1 MCGIAGIVDIN
12 PGSISLDRLKN
23 MTDIIAHRGPD
34 GDGLWIS
41 PSNQVAL
48 GHRRL
53 SIIDLSNSGKQPMSY
68 LSRYTITFNGEIYNY
83 IEIRESLIKRGYKFH
98 SSSDTEVLLAL
109 YDAEKE
115 GCLTFLDG
123 MFSFAIWDE
132 KENTLFFARDRFG
145 EKPFHYAYKKGAYFV
160 FGSEMKELWAYGIKK
175 VVNYGMLYR
184 YLTNNELLNQQN
196 LAETFYEGIF
206 RLEAAH
212 YGKLHLPDLN
222 LKIIRYWDLNI
233 QQPDT
238 AISAIA
244 AQDKFRELFTTSV
257 QRRLRSDVPVGSS
270 LSGGLDSSLVV
281 CVIDELNKGQEI
293 KQNTFS
299 ARFPGFKKDEGNF
312 MQMVIDKT
320 NVSPH
325 FTFPNDND
333 LISNLEKL
341 IWHQEEPFG
350 SASIFVQYEVMKL
363 AKENNVTVLLDGQ
376 GADEVMAGYHTY
388 YYPYFRELRKKNKQA
403 YSQQLGYYQQL
414 QESGPMNAVQYKP
427 GLKSWMREILPDN
440 IIRKLKEQQLK
451 RANYKAP
458 FLNKDLFNA
467 HFKNNTYSQQIVF
480 DSLNHAL
487 YESTTGSGLQELLRY
502 ADRNSMAHSRE
513 VRLPFLSHEL
523 VEFLFTLPANF
534 KINNGWTKFIMR
546 KTFDNVLPTEIAW
559 RKDKIGY
566 EPPQKNWMEN
576 KHLQEMIRSYENVL
590 VQEKILD
597 ANSGLNKNGHFADRN
612 WQILMSG
619 SLL

>member
-12 PGSISLDRLKN
+12 PGSISLDRLKR
-23 MTDIIAHRGPD
+23 MTDVIDHRGPD
-34 GDGLWIS
+34 GEGLWIS

-53 SIIDLSNSGKQPMSY
+53 SIIDLSDSGKQPMSY

-83 IEIRESLIKRGYKFH
+83 IEIRESLKKKGYVFH

-109 YDAEKE
+109 YDATKE
-115 GCLTFLDG
+115 RCLDLLDG
-123 MFSFAIWDE
+123 MFSFAIWDQE
-132 KENTLFFARDRFG
+132 ENTLFFARDRFG

-160 FGSEMKELWAYGIKK
+160 FGSEMKELWAYGIEK

-196 LAETFYEGIF
+196 LAETFYEGVS

-212 YGKLHLPDLN
+212 YGKLHLPDLS
-222 LKIIRYWDLNI
+222 LKITRYWNLNI

-238 AISAIA
+238 VISIA
-244 AQDKFRELFTTSV
+244 TAQDKFRELFTTSV
-257 QRRLRSDVPVGSS
+257 KRRLRSDVPVGSS

-281 CVIDELNKGQEI
+281 CIIDELNKGQEI
-293 KQNTFS
+293 RQNTFS

-312 MQMVIDKT
+312 MQMVINKT

-325 FTFPNDND
+325 FTFPDEND
-333 LISNLEKL
+333 LIKNLHKL

-376 GADEVMAGYHTY
+376 GADEILAGYHTY
-388 YYPYFRELRKKNKQA
+388 YYPYFRELRKKGKQVYNKQL
-403 YSQQLGYYQQL
+403 SHYQQL

-427 GLKSWMREILPDN
+427 GVKSWMREILPDSVV
-440 IIRKLKEQQLK
+440 RKVKELQLK
-451 RANYKAP
+451 QAHKKAP
-458 FLNKDLFNA
+458 FLSKDFFEANLKDNA
-467 HFKNNTYSQQIVF
+467 YSQQVVF
-480 DSLNHAL
+480 DSLNQAL
-487 YESTTGSGLQELLRY
+487 YESTMGSGLQELLRY

-523 VEFLFTLPANF
+523 VEFLFTLPAHF

-546 KTFDNVLPTEIAW
+546 ETFDDVLPTEIAW

-566 EPPQKNWMEN
+566 EPPQKSWMEN
-576 KHLQEMIRSYENVL
+576 KQLQEMVRGYEEKL
-590 VQEKILD
+590 IQEKILD
-597 ANSGLNKNGHFADRN
+597 ANCVSAKNSHFTDRN